1 MLKIF
6 CKKLCNQHIYIQK
19 LNLDISY
26 DLHIYKGLFK
36 IESIIFP
43 NTFIYVQELD
53 LIKDCITSCVKSAG
67 GNDSHS
73 FCPEC
78 HFF

>member
-26 DLHIYKGLFK
+26 DLHIYKGLFR

-43 NTFIYVQELD
+43 NAMRQL
-53 LIKDCITSCVKSAG
+53 L
-67 GNDSHS
+67 
-73 FCPEC
+73 
-78 HFF
+78 